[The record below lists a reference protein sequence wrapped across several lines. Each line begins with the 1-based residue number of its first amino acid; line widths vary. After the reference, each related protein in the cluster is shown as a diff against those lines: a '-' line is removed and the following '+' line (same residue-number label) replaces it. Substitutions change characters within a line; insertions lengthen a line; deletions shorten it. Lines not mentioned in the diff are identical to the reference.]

1 MSEFLSQCLIDSENF
16 NREYCIIDIS
26 CISLCALVLF
36 FSVFAL
42 YKMCRFYRHI
52 KFENLV
58 ISGGIIELLLIILS
72 VLTYYE
78 IIIEI
83 SNFFQ
88 IFISLYIIRRLV
100 RIVRKQFLK
109 ANIFGI
115 TKQEPQFDINKY
127 IEEEENEESKS
138 DVNQTV
144 NTTVVNQTLQKDKLH
159 NVIFISLS
167 IVNILLCIIN
177 IVCIFIEKDYYID
190 LALSIY
196 SLGIGILLVVLG
208 VKVISKMKK
217 ANDEMKRIESKNV
230 LYPIHSETFFK
241 FRQFQLFIIIF
252 TNLFCSG
259 YQLFFFFGKY
269 FFHMQH
275 IRREHLKIY
284 PKTNFGFAMILCVE
298 VSNILIVLANLIS
311 FYCVIYKQ
319 FQTPKDIDVNNI
331 IFSQDEIEK
340 NSEKLVNDDIND
352 YLKKSMAKNRD
363 KPAKS
368 FITVASS
375 FSNANFKNN

>member
-177 IVCIFIEKDYYID
+177 IVCIFIEKEYYID

-217 ANDEMKRIESKNV
+217 ANDEMKRIERKNV

-269 FFHMQH
+269 FFHKQH

-284 PKTNFGFAMILCVE
+284 PITNFGFAMILCVE

-319 FQTPKDIDVNNI
+319 FQIPKDIDVNKI

>member
-1 MSEFLSQCLIDSENF
+1 MSEFILLCRINSPTF

-26 CISLCALVLF
+26 CISLSALVLF

-42 YKMCRFYRHI
+42 YKMCRFYRRI

-72 VLTYYE
+72 VITYYE

-127 IEEEENEESKS
+127 IEEEDNEESKS
-138 DVNQTV
+138 EVNQTV

-167 IVNILLCIIN
+167 IVNILLCIVN
-177 IVCIFIEKDYYID
+177 IVCIFIEKDYFID

-217 ANDEMKRIESKNV
+217 ANDEMKRIE
-230 LYPIHSETFFK
+230 
-241 FRQFQLFIIIF
+241 
-252 TNLFCSG
+252 
-259 YQLFFFFGKY
+259 
-269 FFHMQH
+269 
-275 IRREHLKIY
+275 
-284 PKTNFGFAMILCVE
+284 
-298 VSNILIVLANLIS
+298 
-311 FYCVIYKQ
+311 
-319 FQTPKDIDVNNI
+319 
-331 IFSQDEIEK
+331 
-340 NSEKLVNDDIND
+340 
-352 YLKKSMAKNRD
+352 NR
-363 KPAKS
+363 
-368 FITVASS
+368 T
-375 FSNANFKNN
+375 NAND

>member
-1 MSEFLSQCLIDSENF
+1 MSEFLSQCIINSENF

-217 ANDEMKRIESKNV
+217 ANDEMKRIGSKNV

-269 FFHMQH
+269 FFHKQH

-319 FQTPKDIDVNNI
+319 FQIPKDIDVNKI
-331 IFSQDEIEK
+331 LFSQDEIEK